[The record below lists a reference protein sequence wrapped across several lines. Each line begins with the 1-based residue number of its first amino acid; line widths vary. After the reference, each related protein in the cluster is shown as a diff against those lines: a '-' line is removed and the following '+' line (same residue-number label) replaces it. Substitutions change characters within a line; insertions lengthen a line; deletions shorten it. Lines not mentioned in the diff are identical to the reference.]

1 MFTFPDFSG
10 LDGPRS
16 SLRSLW
22 RPLLAA
28 LLGLLLCCASLAD
41 LWAAEAYPGVGRTAT
56 PKEISAWNIDVRPD
70 FKGLPP
76 GSGSVAK
83 GTLVWEGKCAM
94 CHGSFGESNQVFTPI
109 IGGTTQQDILTG
121 RVAAL
126 TGNTQPQR
134 TTMMKLSQVSTL
146 WDYINRAMPWNA
158 PKTLTTE
165 EVYAVTAYILNM
177 AEVVPDD
184 FVLSDKNIAEVQ
196 KRLPNRNGLQTNHGM
211 WDVKGKPDVQNTAC
225 MRNCAA
231 TVNISSRLP
240 EYARNAHGDIAEQNR
255 IIGPVRGANTL
266 VAALQE
272 PLKGKAGKPAASPEL
287 VPVKAPPAS
296 SAAAIDGSALAKKYA
311 CMACHGVSNKV
322 VGPAF
327 RDVQKKY
334 ANGADTENLLSAK
347 VKAGGQGAWGS
358 IPMPA
363 NQQVPDADVKAIIK
377 WIMAGAK

>member
-1 MFTFPDFSG
+1 MSMFPDFFRFSR
-10 LDGPRS
+10 L
-16 SLRSLW
+16 
-22 RPLLAA
+22 RPLLRPLCAA
-28 LLGLLLCCASLAD
+28 LLGLLLCCLSLAQI
-41 LWAAEAYPGVGRTAT
+41 WAAETYPGVGRAAT
-56 PKEISAWNIDVRPD
+56 PKEIAAWDIDVRPD
-70 FKGLPP
+70 FKGLPA

-109 IGGTTQQDILTG
+109 IGGTTKQDMLTG
-121 RVAAL
+121 HVASL

-165 EVYAVTAYILNM
+165 EVYAVTAYILNL

-184 FVLSDKNIAEVQ
+184 YVLSDKNIAEVQ

-211 WDVKGKPDVQNTAC
+211 WDVKGKPDVNNTAC
-225 MRNCAA
+225 MKDCAA
-231 TVNISSRLP
+231 TVGISSRLP
-240 EYARNAHGDIAEQNR
+240 DYARNAHGDIAEQNR

-266 VAALQE
+266 VAAPTE
-272 PLKGKAGKPAASPEL
+272 PLKGKTGMQIQIASGKAEAVPAKAPAASL
-287 VPVKAPPAS
+287 
-296 SAAAIDGSALAKKYA
+296 AAVADGSALAKKYA
-311 CMACHGVSNKV
+311 CMACHAVSNKV

-334 ANGADTENLLSAK
+334 PNAADTENMLSAK
-347 VKAGGQGAWGS
+347 IKSGGQGAWGS
-358 IPMPA
+358 VPMPA
-363 NQQVPDADVKAIIK
+363 NQQVSDADIRTIVK